1 MAEARPRL
9 LTYLTHGEKV
19 FSTNGYKISLNK
31 SQLEA
36 KRRAILCHET
46 QMVLSQRRFMA
57 YAQPQETYFSPPT
70 VERYQPLHPVSEIY
84 VGRHIL
90 NIRVHLPE
98 TTLGVKPILKLT
110 GESAGSLL
118 SLQFTLDGESSEIF
132 DNVRNIIAGQ
142 AKLRIDNHIV
152 EAEIPTALLGNAES
166 IYAKLERGWGFFD
179 IAGWRQARLQPFIP
193 KEVAPVVAVIPC
205 YDVEEYC
212 GQVIA
217 QAANFV
223 DHLIVVN
230 DGSHDGTANVLSRL
244 NALMPGKMSVI
255 TFPENRGKGVG
266 LMAAFCEA
274 LNKFNF
280 EVLVTL
286 DADGQH
292 PPQEIPKMVLAA
304 QAGAEMVIGGRS
316 VQEMPGRSRV
326 GNTLATGAIRWLY
339 PDAPGD
345 TQSGLRAFSYGFVE
359 EIVRQVSGSR
369 YETEFQIL
377 LLALSQRRKLTTVTI
392 PTIYIDNNRSSK
404 FRPVTD
410 SLRIFRALVRW
421 RLLAAPDTR

>member
-1 MAEARPRL
+1 LPQ
-9 LTYLTHGEKV
+9 T
-19 FSTNGYKISLNK
+19 SLGFK
-31 SQLEA
+31 
-36 KRRAILCHET
+36 
-46 QMVLSQRRFMA
+46 
-57 YAQPQETYFSPPT
+57 
-70 VERYQPLHPVSEIY
+70 PL
-84 VGRHIL
+84 
-90 NIRVHLPE
+90 
-98 TTLGVKPILKLT
+98 LKLS
-110 GESAGSLL
+110 GESAGALL
-118 SLQFTLDGESSEIF
+118 SLQFTLNGESAEIY
-132 DNVRNIIAGQ
+132 DNVRNIVAGQ
-142 AKLRIDNHIV
+142 AKLRSDNGIV
-152 EAEIPTALLGNAES
+152 EAEIPTVLLGNAQT

-179 IAGWRQARLQPFIP
+179 IAGWRQATLQPFTP
-193 KEVAPVVAVIPC
+193 KAVAPVIAVIPC

-217 QAANFV
+217 QASNFA

-230 DGSHDGTANVLSRL
+230 DGSKDGTAHVLSRL
-244 NALMPGKMSVI
+244 ATLMPGKMSVI

-280 EVLVTL
+280 NVLVTL

-292 PPQEIPKMVLAA
+292 PPAEIPKMVHAA

-316 VQEMPGRSRV
+316 VREMPGRSRI

-359 EIVRQVSGSR
+359 ETVRHVSGSR

-377 LLALSQRRKLTTVTI
+377 LLALSQRRRLTTVTI

-421 RLLAAPDTR
+421 RLLATPDTR

>member
-1 MAEARPRL
+1 M
-9 LTYLTHGEKV
+9 
-19 FSTNGYKISLNK
+19 
-31 SQLEA
+31 
-36 KRRAILCHET
+36 
-46 QMVLSQRRFMA
+46 
-57 YAQPQETYFSPPT
+57 
-70 VERYQPLHPVSEIY
+70 
-84 VGRHIL
+84 GRHIL

-98 TTLGVKPILKLT
+98 TNLGFKPVLKLS
-110 GESAGSLL
+110 GQSAGSLI
-118 SLQFTLDGESSEIF
+118 SLQFVLKGESAEIY
-132 DNVRNIIAGQ
+132 DNVRNVSAGQ
-142 AKLRIDNHIV
+142 AKLRIDNRIV
-152 EAEIPTALLGNAES
+152 EAEVPTALLGDATTV
-166 IYAKLERGWGFFD
+166 YAKLERGWGFFD

-193 KEVAPVVAVIPC
+193 KAVAPVVAVIPC

-217 QAANFV
+217 QAANLV
-223 DHLIVVN
+223 DHLIVIN
-230 DGSHDGTANVLSRL
+230 DGSRDGTAGVLTRL
-244 NALMPGKMSVI
+244 AALVPGKISVI

-274 LNKFNF
+274 LNKFDF

-292 PPQEIPKMVLAA
+292 PPQEIPKMVQAA

-316 VQEMPGRSRV
+316 VREMPGRSRV

-339 PDAPGD
+339 PDAPSD

-359 EIVRQVSGSR
+359 EIVRHVSGSR

-377 LLALSQRRKLTTVTI
+377 LLALSQGRRLTTVTI

-421 RLLAAPDTR
+421 RLLAAPDAR